1 MFVEVIYG
9 LLSNSLGL
17 LTDGAHMLLD
27 CSAIIIGLYSS
38 YLSDKNKNEKYN
50 FGYLR
55 SEVLGTFINSVF
67 LVFISIYI
75 VFESFERF
83 LQPEEIHSDHLI
95 LVSFIG
101 LLVNLI
107 GIYFLHGEHGFHS
120 NCNQHSHNHSSDCQ
134 KEIKCGHDVESGI
147 YNEKIENGINYNISI

>member
-9 LLSNSLGL
+9 LISNSLGL

-38 YLSDKNKNEKYN
+38 YLKDKKNNTNYN

-55 SEVLGTFINSVF
+55 SEVLGTFINAVF
-67 LVFISIYI
+67 LIFISIYI

-83 LQPEEIHSDHLI
+83 LQPKEIHSEHLI
-95 LVSFIG
+95 LVSFLG
-101 LLVNLI
+101 LVVNMI
-107 GIYFLHGEHGFHS
+107 GIYFLHGDHGFHAHS
-120 NCNQHSHNHSSDCQ
+120 YSHSHSHGCGGHEHS
-134 KEIKCGHDVESGI
+134 HDVESGI
-147 YNEKIENGINYNISI
+147 EQKSSKVN

>member
-1 MFVEVIYG
+1 MFVEVVYG
-9 LLSNSLGL
+9 LVSNSLGL

-38 YLSDKNKNEKYN
+38 YLSDKNKNHNYN

-120 NCNQHSHNHSSDCQ
+120 NCSQHNHCHSNTCE
-134 KEIKCGHDVESGI
+134 EIKCSHDVESGI
-147 YNEKIENGINYNISI
+147 NNEKKENGNII